1 MEQEKS
7 EWRTGFGLV
16 LRLETFKL
24 TALQEVNGLRMPHP
38 TGNRKHSRF
47 MTALSFR
54 KTRWLALSLL
64 LGWLLTACSEATL
77 WSNQGDACVYE
88 SAKPPLRRVVNYSD
102 NALCQ
107 RKRPPRTPPNPRVR
121 MSPQMPES

>member
-1 MEQEKS
+1 M
-7 EWRTGFGLV
+7 

-24 TALQEVNGLRMPHP
+24 AALQDINDLRVPHP

-47 MTALSFR
+47 MTALSFQ
-54 KTRWLALSLL
+54 KIRWLMLSLL
-64 LGWLLTACSEATL
+64 VGWLLTACSEATL
-77 WSNQGDACVYE
+77 WSNQRDACVYE

-102 NALCQ
+102 NTLCQ